1 MKFNQYLVKL
11 KRYVDD
17 LFVLMKSNTVN
28 GFLTKFDLY
37 LDNIEFTYEPVAVN
51 KLAFLNVLTREKQLD

>member
-11 KRYVDD
+11 KHYVDD

-37 LDNIEFTYEPVAVN
+37 PDNIEFTYEPVAVN

>member
-1 MKFNQYLVKL
+1 
-11 KRYVDD
+11 
-17 LFVLMKSNTVN
+17 MKSNTVN

-37 LDNIEFTYEPVAVN
+37 PDNIEFTYESVAVN

>member
-11 KRYVDD
+11 KHYVDD